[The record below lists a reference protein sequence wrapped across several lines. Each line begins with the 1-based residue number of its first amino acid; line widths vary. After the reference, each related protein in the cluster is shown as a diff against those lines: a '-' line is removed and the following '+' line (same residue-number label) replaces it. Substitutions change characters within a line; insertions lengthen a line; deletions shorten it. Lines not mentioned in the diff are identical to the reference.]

1 MIGHQALRADT
12 HRAAFERLL
21 DDPLESL
28 EVRIFQEQTHS
39 AHATIQNV
47 ENHPTGS
54 NSGSAWHPGMLP
66 GIAQFVNN

>member
-1 MIGHQALRADT
+1 MIGHQAVRADT

-21 DDPLESL
+21 DDPFESL
-28 EVRIFQEQTHS
+28 EVRIFQKQTHP

-54 NSGSAWHPGMLP
+54 NSGSTRH
-66 GIAQFVNN
+66 AQILVNTDEIVNN